1 MARKLKRCLNILMDF
16 ANLFK
21 AFIGVNYL
29 SIAFAI
35 GQSGIALGII
45 GLLLIAVATVH
56 GCHLLIKCKR
66 QVIQNI
72 VRANFP
78 IGSQSTDDDDGAHK
92 RGLLCNIMEKQLS
105 YGDIAFMILGKFGT
119 ILVNFSLVV
128 TQFGFCVNY
137 FIFLGNTF
145 EKMFPYYLPSID
157 ILESNSTTEV
167 HVPSYDAFADEI
179 QHLDDIHY
187 ASNSSPAAYIWP
199 VSLVSRSPGYN
210 IVVLIPL
217 PLFILFGYLRSV
229 RLLGPVSVIANI
241 SIFIGYVS
249 MLSYLLTDFC
259 VADSI
264 SWFKFDKLKTF
275 PIFFGQVTGSYE
287 GIGTIVPIESSM
299 DGNHH
304 LFAPLLYLTIV
315 VFTFVLGSMG
325 FIGYLHL
332 GDCTAQVLIWNLAPG
347 SLLQLLVSL
356 VVCIGVVFT
365 FPLQCFPVIEV
376 FEELVFIKGK
386 CCSSKPVS
394 VNSDAE
400 EDTTEVG
407 VASSSQDDVG
417 ELQQLLQDP
426 EVTNILEK
434 LPVATQVPQSV
445 SAWKRN
451 ILRTTIVV
459 AQLGCAYAF
468 KDQFAYFSALT
479 GAIGSTLLAFVIP
492 ALLHIKLKRQELGSF
507 IIIKDVMLIIFGIV
521 GGVSGV
527 YASVLSIIQH
537 TNTPCSASC

>member
-105 YGDIAFMILGKFGT
+105 Y
-119 ILVNFSLVV
+119 
-128 TQFGFCVNY
+128 
-137 FIFLGNTF
+137 
-145 EKMFPYYLPSID
+145 
-157 ILESNSTTEV
+157 
-167 HVPSYDAFADEI
+167 
-179 QHLDDIHY
+179 
-187 ASNSSPAAYIWP
+187 
-199 VSLVSRSPGYN
+199 
-210 IVVLIPL
+210 
-217 PLFILFGYLRSV
+217 
-229 RLLGPVSVIANI
+229 
-241 SIFIGYVS
+241 
-249 MLSYLLTDFC
+249 DFC